1 MTIMTIDE
9 QNVHLLN
16 VSRTFALT
24 IPLLPE
30 ILRDWVGNT
39 YLLCRIVDTI
49 EDDPKLN
56 KELKI
61 KYLNEFPLLLK
72 EFNPDLMSGFKRSL
86 SELITNS
93 AKPTELS
100 LVNELDSVIERY
112 YSFDEPVRNI
122 IKRCLEVMCSG
133 MKQIDRW
140 SKISTL
146 DELDA
151 YCYFVAGVVGE
162 LLLRLF
168 ALYSPKIN
176 ENYSKLL
183 PLSVSFGAALQ
194 LTNIIKDIHDDKER
208 GVSWL
213 PFKATS
219 GADFNTEYAEYI
231 NVAYGHCVQA
241 LEFIEIIPKKEGGI
255 REFCLLAD
263 TLAIFTLRK
272 IKKNFHN
279 CNNSIKLSRKF
290 VKVVFIFVK
299 LFKKN
304 NLLLSLLFKY
314 VAKGYITP
322 YYRSEFDLYKK
333 VSTWDYK

>member
-1 MTIMTIDE
+1 MAIMTKDE

-30 ILRDWVGNT
+30 KLRDWVGNA

-49 EDDPKLN
+49 EDDPVLD

-61 KYLNEFPLLLK
+61 KYLNDFPSLLK
-72 EFNPDLMSGFKRSL
+72 EYNPDLMLDFKESL
-86 SELITNS
+86 SKLISNS
-93 AKPTELS
+93 AKNTELS
-100 LVNELDSVIERY
+100 LVKELDSVIERY
-112 YSFDEPVRNI
+112 YSYDEPVRNI

-133 MKQIDRW
+133 MSQIDRW

-168 ALYSPKIN
+168 AFYSPKIN
-176 ENYSKLL
+176 DNYSQLL

-219 GADFNTEYAEYI
+219 GTDFNNEYAKYI
-231 NVAYGHCVQA
+231 NIAYGHCVQA
-241 LEFIEIIPKKEGGI
+241 LEFIKILPKKEGGI
-255 REFCLLAD
+255 REFCLLAN

-290 VKVVFIFVK
+290 VKAIFIFVK

-304 NLLLSLLFKY
+304 NLLLSLLYKH
-314 VAKGYITP
+314 VAKGYIVP
-322 YYRSEFDLYKK
+322 YYRSEYDLYKK
-333 VSTWDYK
+333 VSTWN